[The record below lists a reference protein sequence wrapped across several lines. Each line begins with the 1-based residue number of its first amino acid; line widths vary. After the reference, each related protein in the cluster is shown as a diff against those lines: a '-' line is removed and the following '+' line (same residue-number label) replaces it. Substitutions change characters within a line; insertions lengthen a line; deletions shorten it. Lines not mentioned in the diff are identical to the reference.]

1 MAVAARRATA
11 LPTLVVVVAGVAL
24 SGQAY
29 INGRLGESIGSAEA
43 AAAVNNA
50 VGLAGAARGH
60 AWPLGAIPRAL
71 RSLPQVRLWHL
82 LGGLGGAMFIAAG
95 AIGAPEIGVALLSVA
110 LVCGQTTGSLVADG
124 AGLSPAGHQG
134 VTAGRVAGVAL
145 TIAAV
150 VASALGAS
158 AHLHFGLLAFALV
171 AGAASALQQ
180 AANGHLARNTG
191 EPLFA
196 GTVNFAVGFLALLV
210 VAAIATG
217 LSPPHGWSAP
227 PLEYTA
233 GLLGAAIATTMA
245 VLVSRL
251 GVLRLI
257 LALTAGQAIGG
268 LALDLV
274 APARGETVTAGT
286 VVGVVARL
294 RGGARQRP
302 RMRARRPERS
312 GGRGCARAARWQ
324 RIRRCVGPASS
335 RSCSPRSSP
344 WRWSP
349 PWPATAAPAPTT

>member
-1 MAVAARRATA
+1 MAVAVRRASA
-11 LPTLVVVVAGVAL
+11 LPTLITVVAGVGISA
-24 SGQAY
+24 QAY
-29 INGRLGESIGSAEA
+29 INGRLGESIGSGEA
-43 AAAVNNA
+43 AAAINNG
-50 VGLAGAARGH
+50 VGLVSLLVVTVAA
-60 AWPLGAIPRAL
+60 GAIPRAL
-71 RSLPQVRLWHL
+71 RSLSQVRFWHL
-82 LGGLGGAMFIAAG
+82 LGGLGGAMFIVAG

-134 VTAGRVAGVAL
+134 VTTGRVAGVAL

-150 VASALGAS
+150 IASALGAS
-158 AHLHFGLLAFALV
+158 AHLHVGLLFFALA

-217 LSPPHGWSAP
+217 VSPPHGWSAP

-268 LALDLV
+268 LALDLI

-286 VVGVVARL
+286 VAGVALACAAVLVSGR
-294 RGGARQRP
+294 GAR
-302 RMRARRPERS
+302 S
-312 GGRGCARAARWQ
+312 
-324 RIRRCVGPASS
+324 PA
-335 RSCSPRSSP
+335 
-344 WRWSP
+344 
-349 PWPATAAPAPTT
+349 

>member
-1 MAVAARRATA
+1 VAVAAPRATA
-11 LPTLVVVVAGVAL
+11 LPTLAVVVAGIAL

-29 INGRLGESIGSAEA
+29 INGKLGESIGSGEA
-43 AAAVNNA
+43 AAAVNNG
-50 VGLAGAARGH
+50 VGLAALLVVTVAA
-60 AWPLGAIPRAL
+60 GAIPRAL
-71 RSLPQVRLWHL
+71 RSLQQVRLWHL

-95 AIGAPEIGVALLSVA
+95 AIGAPEIGVAALSVA
-110 LVCGQTTGSLVADG
+110 LVCGQTSGSLVADG

-158 AHLHFGLLAFALV
+158 SHLHIGLLVFALA

-210 VAAIATG
+210 VVAIATG
-217 LSPPHGWSAP
+217 LTPAHGWSAP

-233 GLLGAAIATTMA
+233 GLLGATVATTMA

-251 GVLRLI
+251 GVLRLM

-268 LALDLV
+268 LLLDLI
-274 APARGETVTAGT
+274 APAHGETVTAGT
-286 VVGVVARL
+286 VAGVALACAAVL
-294 RGGARQRP
+294 V
-302 RMRARRPERS
+302 S
-312 GGRGCARAARWQ
+312 GRGVRT
-324 RIRRCVGPASS
+324 PS
-335 RSCSPRSSP
+335 
-344 WRWSP
+344 
-349 PWPATAAPAPTT
+349 

>member
-1 MAVAARRATA
+1 VAVATRRATA
-11 LPTLVVVVAGVAL
+11 LPTLAIVVAGVAL

-29 INGRLGESIGSAEA
+29 INGRLGESIGSGEA
-43 AAAVNNA
+43 AAAVNNG
-50 VGLAGAARGH
+50 VGLVALLAVTLAA
-60 AWPLGAIPRAL
+60 GAIPRAL
-71 RSLPQVRLWHL
+71 RSLGQVRLWHV

-134 VTAGRVAGVAL
+134 VTVGRVAGVAL

-158 AHLHFGLLAFALV
+158 AHVHLGLLVFALA

-217 LSPPHGWSAP
+217 LWPPHGWSAP

-233 GLLGAAIATTMA
+233 GVLGAAIATTMA

-251 GVLRLI
+251 GVLRLM

-274 APARGETVTAGT
+274 APARGETVTVGT
-286 VVGVVARL
+286 VVGVALACAAVL
-294 RGGARQRP
+294 V
-302 RMRARRPERS
+302 S
-312 GGRGCARAARWQ
+312 GRGS
-324 RIRRCVGPASS
+324 G
-335 RSCSPRSSP
+335 
-344 WRWSP
+344 
-349 PWPATAAPAPTT
+349 APT

>member
-1 MAVAARRATA
+1 VAVAARRATA
-11 LPTLVVVVAGVAL
+11 LPTLAVVVAGVAL

-29 INGRLGESIGSAEA
+29 INGRLGESIGSGEA
-43 AAAVNNA
+43 AAAVNNG
-50 VGLAGAARGH
+50 VGLAALLVVTVAA
-60 AWPLGAIPRAL
+60 GAIPRAL
-71 RSLPQVRLWHL
+71 RSLQQVRLWHL

-95 AIGAPEIGVALLSVA
+95 AIGAPEIGVAALSVA
-110 LVCGQTTGSLVADG
+110 LVCGQTSGSLVADG

-158 AHLHFGLLAFALV
+158 AHLHIGLLVFALA

-210 VAAIATG
+210 VVAIATG
-217 LSPPHGWSAP
+217 LAPAHGWSAP

-251 GVLRLI
+251 GVLRLM

-268 LALDLV
+268 LLLDLI
-274 APARGETVTAGT
+274 APAHGETVTAGT
-286 VVGVVARL
+286 VAGVALACAAVL
-294 RGGARQRP
+294 V
-302 RMRARRPERS
+302 S
-312 GGRGCARAARWQ
+312 GRGVRT
-324 RIRRCVGPASS
+324 PS
-335 RSCSPRSSP
+335 
-344 WRWSP
+344 
-349 PWPATAAPAPTT
+349 

>member
-1 MAVAARRATA
+1 LAVAARRASA
-11 LPTLVVVVAGVAL
+11 LPTLVAIVAGVGISA
-24 SGQAY
+24 QAY
-29 INGRLGESIGSAEA
+29 INGQLGESIGSAKA
-43 AAAVNNA
+43 AAAINNG
-50 VGLAGAARGH
+50 VGLASLLVVTVAA
-60 AWPLGAIPRAL
+60 GAIPRAL
-71 RSLPQVRLWHL
+71 RSLSRVRLWHL

-110 LVCGQTTGSLVADG
+110 LVCGQTTGSLVADR

-134 VTAGRVAGVAL
+134 VTTGRIAGAAL

-150 VASALGAS
+150 IASALGAS
-158 AHLHFGLLAFALV
+158 AHLHVGLLLFALA

-180 AANGHLARNTG
+180 AANGHLAQDTG

-233 GLLGAAIATTMA
+233 GFIGAAIATTMA
-245 VLVSRL
+245 VIVSRL

-268 LALDLV
+268 LALDLI
-274 APARGETVTAGT
+274 APAHGETVTAGT
-286 VVGVVARL
+286 VAGVALACTAVL
-294 RGGARQRP
+294 
-302 RMRARRPERS
+302 
-312 GGRGCARAARWQ
+312 
-324 RIRRCVGPASS
+324 VSS
-335 RSCSPRSSP
+335 RGSR
-344 WRWSP
+344 
-349 PWPATAAPAPTT
+349 APT

>member
-11 LPTLVVVVAGVAL
+11 LPTLVVVAAGVGL

-29 INGRLGESIGSAEA
+29 INGQLSESIGSGVDA
-43 AAAVNNA
+43 ATVNNG
-50 VGLAGAARGH
+50 VGLVALLVVTLAI
-60 AWPLGAIPRAL
+60 GAIPRAL
-71 RSLPQVRLWHL
+71 RSLQHVRLWHL

-95 AIGAPEIGVALLSVA
+95 AVGAPEIGVALLSVA

-124 AGLSPAGHQG
+124 VGLSPAGHQG
-134 VTAGRVAGVAL
+134 VTTGRIAGVVL

-158 AHLHFGLLAFALV
+158 VHVQIGLLAFALA
-171 AGAASALQQ
+171 AGAASAFQQ

-210 VAAIATG
+210 VAAITPG

-268 LALDLV
+268 LALDLI

-286 VVGVVARL
+286 VAGVVLACAAVLVSGR
-294 RGGARQRP
+294 GAR
-302 RMRARRPERS
+302 
-312 GGRGCARAARWQ
+312 
-324 RIRRCVGPASS
+324 
-335 RSCSPRSSP
+335 
-344 WRWSP
+344 
-349 PWPATAAPAPTT
+349 APGS

>member
-1 MAVAARRATA
+1 MVVAAPRATA
-11 LPTLVVVVAGVAL
+11 LPTLAVVVAGIAL

-29 INGRLGESIGSAEA
+29 INGKLGESIGSGEA
-43 AAAVNNA
+43 AAAVNNG
-50 VGLAGAARGH
+50 VGLAALLVVTVAA
-60 AWPLGAIPRAL
+60 GAIPRAL
-71 RSLPQVRLWHL
+71 RSLQQVRLWHL

-95 AIGAPEIGVALLSVA
+95 AIGAPEIGVAALSVA
-110 LVCGQTTGSLVADG
+110 LVCGQTSGSLVADG

-158 AHLHFGLLAFALV
+158 SHLHIGLLVFALA

-210 VAAIATG
+210 VVAIATG
-217 LSPPHGWSAP
+217 LTPAHGWSAP

-233 GLLGAAIATTMA
+233 GLLGATVATTMA

-251 GVLRLI
+251 GVLRLM

-268 LALDLV
+268 LLLDLI
-274 APARGETVTAGT
+274 APAHGETVTAGT
-286 VVGVVARL
+286 VAGVALACAAVL
-294 RGGARQRP
+294 V
-302 RMRARRPERS
+302 S
-312 GGRGCARAARWQ
+312 GRGVRT
-324 RIRRCVGPASS
+324 PS
-335 RSCSPRSSP
+335 
-344 WRWSP
+344 
-349 PWPATAAPAPTT
+349 